1 MSTRKL
7 MKTSI
12 FKKLGGYDENF
23 YFSQDYKLMSDC
35 IKSGHKLKIINEKLY
50 HLNMENNI
58 SNKYK
63 SEQKYYS
70 DCVRKNINPLN

>member
-1 MSTRKL
+1 

-35 IKSGHKLKIINEKLY
+35 IKGGYKLKIINEKLY

>member
-1 MSTRKL
+1 
-7 MKTSI
+7 
-12 FKKLGGYDENF
+12 
-23 YFSQDYKLMSDC
+23 MSDC
-35 IKSGHKLKIINEKLY
+35 IKNGHKLKIINEKLY